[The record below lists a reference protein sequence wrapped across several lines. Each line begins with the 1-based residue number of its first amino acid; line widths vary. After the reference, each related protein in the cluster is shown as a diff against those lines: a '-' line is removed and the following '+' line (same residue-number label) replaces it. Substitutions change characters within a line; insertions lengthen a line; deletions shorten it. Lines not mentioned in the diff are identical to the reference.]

1 MASMNPCVFKT
12 YDLRGKAEIDFTD
25 LDVEGLG
32 RALGAYFLQRD
43 HRRVIVGRDN
53 RCHSVRLRD
62 FLVRGLTS
70 TGCEVLDIGEVI
82 TPVFYFAHYLYG
94 CRAGVMITASHNP
107 PEDNGFKIFCG
118 ESTIYGEEI
127 QRLRYILEQ
136 GDFPR
141 GRGKVFYAGPED
153 DYIKYI
159 TGRIHL
165 ERSLKVAVDAGNGT
179 AGPVV
184 VKLLRALG
192 CEVVPLYCDPDPS
205 FPNHH
210 PDPTVVENLRDLIN
224 LVRGAGADVGLS
236 FDGDGDRLGVVDEKG
251 RVIWGDILQ
260 VLFWREILPRFPG
273 APAIVEV
280 KCSQVLFDEIA
291 RLGGKPF
298 FYKTGHSLIKAKMR
312 EVGAPFTG
320 EMSGHFFFADEY
332 FGFDDAPYATARL
345 LRILARSKKSLS
357 ELLADIPRL
366 YSTPETRI
374 PCEEE
379 RKGEVV
385 KYVTESFRR
394 EGYEVIDVDGAR
406 VRFPCGWGLVRASN
420 TQPVLVARCEARSLA
435 ELKEIAEMLQ
445 EHLACVRVGNFQ
457 WVFPVEE

>member
-1 MASMNPCVFKT
+1 MNPHVFKT
-12 YDLRGKAEIDFTD
+12 YDLRGAAEVDFPD
-25 LDVEGLG
+25 GEVERLG

-53 RCHSVRLRD
+53 RRHSLRLRNA
-62 FLVRGLTS
+62 VTRGLVS

-82 TPVFYFAHYLYG
+82 TPVFYFAHHLYG
-94 CRAGVMITASHNP
+94 YKAGVMITASHNP

-118 ESTIYGEEI
+118 ESTIYGEDI
-127 QRLRYILEQ
+127 QRLKLILEQ
-136 GDFPR
+136 GDFPQ
-141 GRGKVFYAGPED
+141 GQGQVVYARPEE

-179 AGPVV
+179 AGPVA
-184 VKLLRALG
+184 VKLLEALG
-192 CEVVPLYCDPDPS
+192 CEVIPLYCDPDPS

-210 PDPTVVENLRDLIN
+210 PDPTVVENLRDLIR
-224 LVRGAGADVGLS
+224 LVREAGADVGLS

-280 KCSQVLFDEIA
+280 KCSQALVDEIV

-332 FGFDDAPYATARL
+332 FGFDDAPYAAARL
-345 LRILARSKKSLS
+345 LRILARSGKPLS
-357 ELLADIPRL
+357 DLLADISRL

-374 PCEEE
+374 PCPEE
-379 RKGEVV
+379 RKEEVV
-385 KYVTESFRR
+385 HEIISSFRR
-394 EGYEVIDVDGAR
+394 EGYDVIDVDGAR
-406 VRFPCGWGLVRASN
+406 IQFPSGWGLVRASN
-420 TQPVLVARCEARSLA
+420 TQPVLVARCEASSLA
-435 ELKEIAEMLQ
+435 DLQEIAGKLKNSLICAGVKE
-445 EHLACVRVGNFQ
+445 FQ
-457 WVFPVEE
+457 WDFPVAG